1 MRKMNCPVCVK
12 NLTPV
17 KAGGVIV
24 DVCLAGC
31 GGIWFD
37 NFELQKFDDSRESAG
52 ELLISVTKGKRARED
67 ATGKRKCPKCE
78 GITMLRHFF
87 SAQRHVEVDECPQCG
102 GYWLDAGELALIR
115 QEYESEQERK
125 KAVDRYFAEVAASQ
139 LASMRAGGRDQ
150 AERARKLDALFRFSS
165 PIRYQVNPG

>member
-1 MRKMNCPVCVK
+1 MIPMRNG
-12 NLTPV
+12 NARNA
-17 KAGGVIV
+17 KALPCSGTI
-24 DVCLAGC
+24 
-31 GGIWFD
+31 
-37 NFELQKFDDSRESAG
+37 SARNG
-52 ELLISVTKGKRARED
+52 LW
-67 ATGKRKCPKCE
+67 
-78 GITMLRHFF
+78 
-87 SAQRHVEVDECPQCG
+87 EVDECPQCG